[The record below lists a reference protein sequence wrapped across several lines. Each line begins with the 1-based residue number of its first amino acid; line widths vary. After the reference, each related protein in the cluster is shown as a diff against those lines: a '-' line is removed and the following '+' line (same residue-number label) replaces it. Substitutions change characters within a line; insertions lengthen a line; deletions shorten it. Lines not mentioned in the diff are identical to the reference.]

1 MNSQSVIELLT
12 EKITHLR
19 IAVIGDVML
28 DRYAYGE
35 VRRISPEAPVPV
47 TRVKRLT
54 SVLGGAGNVAANLA
68 GLGVQVY
75 VAGMTGEDD
84 HRRVLEKKLR
94 ELGVDYSGLIASP
107 KRSTITKMRI
117 IGARQ
122 QMLRLDFEEPG
133 DLLPDEEQALL
144 QWLRKHLDEGLDGIV
159 LSDYAKG
166 TCSDRFCQMV
176 ITQAR
181 AAHVP
186 VLVDPKGS
194 DWAKYRGCDLIT
206 PNVKEMCE
214 AAGKIVPN
222 VTPALVELAQQAR
235 ETFDI
240 RYVVVTRS
248 EKGVTL
254 VGKDDVIT
262 KAATAQEVFDVSG
275 AGDTVAS
282 VLLAAISGKLSLADA
297 LELSNKAA
305 GIVVSKVGTY
315 PVHKEE
321 LLREILA
328 DSQPESFDYRP
339 MTWDEMARLTRTWQQ
354 AGETVVFTNGCFDIL
369 HAGHVQYLQQAAQLG
384 NHLIIGVN
392 TDDSVRR
399 LKGQTRPFN
408 HETDRARLLA
418 SLRDVDAVALFG
430 EDTPT
435 ELIKKI
441 RPDILV
447 KGGDYKKEEVAGRE
461 YARTVEI
468 LPFKEGY
475 STTGL
480 VEKIVTLV
488 KEGKLLSL

>member
-214 AAGKIVPN
+214 AAGKVVPN

-328 DSQPESFDYRP
+328 DSQPESFDYRH

-488 KEGKLLSL
+488 KEGKL

>member
-328 DSQPESFDYRP
+328 DSQP
-339 MTWDEMARLTRTWQQ
+339 
-354 AGETVVFTNGCFDIL
+354 
-369 HAGHVQYLQQAAQLG
+369 
-384 NHLIIGVN
+384 
-392 TDDSVRR
+392 DDSVRR

-488 KEGKLLSL
+488 KEGKL

>member
-214 AAGKIVPN
+214 AAGKVVPN

-262 KAATAQEVFDVSG
+262 KAATAREVFDVSG

-488 KEGKLLSL
+488 KEGKL

>member
-1 MNSQSVIELLT
+1 MGMNSQSVIELLT

-75 VAGMTGEDD
+75 VAGMTGEDN

-214 AAGKIVPN
+214 AAGKVVPN

-488 KEGKLLSL
+488 KEGKL

>member
-321 LLREILA
+321 LLREIIA

-488 KEGKLLSL
+488 KEGKL

>member
-214 AAGKIVPN
+214 AAGKVVPN

-461 YARTVEI
+461 YAQTVEI

-488 KEGKLLSL
+488 KEGKL

>member
-214 AAGKIVPN
+214 AAGKVVPN

-480 VEKIVTLV
+480 VEKIVKLV
-488 KEGKLLSL
+488 KEGKL

>member
-392 TDDSVRR
+392 TDDSVHR

-488 KEGKLLSL
+488 KEGKL

>member
-107 KRSTITKMRI
+107 KRSTTTKMRI

-214 AAGKIVPN
+214 AAGKVVPN

-488 KEGKLLSL
+488 KEGKL

>member
-1 MNSQSVIELLT
+1 MGMNSQSVIELLT

-214 AAGKIVPN
+214 AAGKVVPN

-339 MTWDEMARLTRTWQQ
+339 MTWAEMARLTRTWQQ

-488 KEGKLLSL
+488 KEGKL

>member
-159 LSDYAKG
+159 LSYYAKG

-488 KEGKLLSL
+488 KEGKL

>member
-214 AAGKIVPN
+214 AAGKVVPN

-328 DSQPESFDYRP
+328 DSQPESFYYRP

-488 KEGKLLSL
+488 KEGKL

>member
-214 AAGKIVPN
+214 AAGKVVPN

-328 DSQPESFDYRP
+328 DSQPESFDYRS
-339 MTWDEMARLTRTWQQ
+339 MTWDELARLTRTWQQ

-384 NHLIIGVN
+384 DHLIIGVN

-488 KEGKLLSL
+488 KEGKL